1 MKHTARAIVGFTAAG
16 LAAMLGL
23 GSAQAAAG
31 NYHIESRTCNVEDA
45 GTDSRVEVR
54 LNGTATSSGWILL
67 DNSGD
72 DRERGRTD
80 VYDKTLSNL
89 GTVTSV
95 DIYFANNDDSPHWC
109 LEEFTVR
116 TPTGVTTIHPFHN
129 WLTRV
134 YSKASPLRLSA
145 A

>member
-16 LAAMLGL
+16 LAAMLGM

-31 NYHIESRTCNVEDA
+31 NYQIESRTCNVEDA

-54 LNGTATSSGWILL
+54 LNGTTTSTGWILL
-67 DNSGD
+67 DNPGD

-80 VYDKTLSNL
+80 VYAKSLPDV

-116 TPTGVTTIHPFHN
+116 TPNGVTTIHPFQN

-134 YSKASPLRLSA
+134 YSKAAPLRLNRA
-145 A
+145 

>member
-31 NYHIESRTCNVEDA
+31 NYHIEVRTCDVKDA
-45 GTDSRVEVR
+45 GTDSRVEARV
-54 LNGTATSSGWILL
+54 NGSTTSSGWILL
-67 DNSGD
+67 DNPGD

-80 VYDKTLSNL
+80 VYDKTLSDL
-89 GTVTSV
+89 GTISSI

-109 LEEFTVR
+109 LEEITIR
-116 TPTGVTTIHPFHN
+116 RPDGVTTIHPFHN

-134 YSKASPLRLSA
+134 YSKNAPLRLSA